1 MGFLQHNLKYMSK
14 GSAMNYA
21 LILSIEIV
29 GLNYYHHCP
38 LHSNIADW
46 SMVVGKP
53 TLNHVRLVLEEQSD
67 FIKEDATVIE
77 LTVQIIR
84 YVTLEIA

>member
-1 MGFLQHNLKYMSK
+1 
-14 GSAMNYA
+14 
-21 LILSIEIV
+21 
-29 GLNYYHHCP
+29 
-38 LHSNIADW
+38 
-46 SMVVGKP
+46 MVVGRP